1 MKKQRRKEVLAK
13 SSAAPAQAGEKP
25 AWADFKTTA
34 EIPVSEHLVDQI
46 IGQEKAVD
54 IIRKAAKQKRNVLL
68 VGSPGTGKSML
79 AQAMSEL
86 IPVEQLEDIIVV
98 NNPLDENMPKVKI
111 VKAGEGRKIIEA
123 ARAKTRVS
131 GGNVSL
137 LMLAFVFVGSFFL
150 LFYGRKEFGDVITA
164 AMLIGMFFMVAAIA
178 FATQVGRRM
187 ALPGITQEAEG
198 MKLLVDNA
206 GKKRAPFVDAT
217 GSRAGALLGDVRHD
231 PFQCFKDATG
241 LFYETKEGLASDLK
255 TNRFKRPLSFKEVWE
270 KYSAKYPELIV
281 KQENGYEA
289 LVLPK
294 GEKLYT
300 LGMKKGRITPVRV
313 HALTRLYVDK
323 KLVTISTASNKLTTT
338 PEHRYLLRKGDVP
351 ASKLRK
357 GDEVTVI
364 S

>member
-1 MKKQRRKEVLAK
+1 
-13 SSAAPAQAGEKP
+13 
-25 AWADFKTTA
+25 
-34 EIPVSEHLVDQI
+34 
-46 IGQEKAVD
+46 
-54 IIRKAAKQKRNVLL
+54 
-68 VGSPGTGKSML
+68 ML
-79 AQAMSEL
+79 AQAMAEL
-86 IPVEQLEDIIVV
+86 IPVEQLEDIIVMQ
-98 NNPLDENMPKVKI
+98 NPLDDNMPKVKI
-111 VKAGEGRKIIEA
+111 VKAGEGRKMIEA
-123 ARAKTRVS
+123 ARAKAKL
-131 GGNVSL
+131 GGSNINI
-137 LMLAFVFVGSFFL
+137 LMLALVFIGSFFL

-164 AMLIGMFFMVAAIA
+164 AMLIGMFFMVAALA
-178 FATQVGRRM
+178 FATQLGRRVAM
-187 ALPGITQEAEG
+187 PGAGPEVEG
-198 MKLLVDNA
+198 MKILVDNA

-241 LFYETKEGLASDLK
+241 LFYKTKEGLASDLK
-255 TNRFKRPLSFKEVWE
+255 TKRFKRRLLFREVWG

-313 HALTRLYVDK
+313 RALTRLYVDK

-357 GDEVTVI
+357 GDEVFVTG
-364 S
+364 